1 LNANF
6 GQTKLTRKRF
16 TLFHEA
22 FHIEAHDKADP
33 VFRTRGCER
42 GTFNELLAECFDSKI
57 LMPADWVREKWAE
70 VRDVDRM
77 AEIFAVPK
85 AAMWIRLKLLRLI
98 QCV

>member
-42 GTFNELLAECFDSKI
+42 GTFNELLAECFSSINQEPCSKRV
-57 LMPADWVREKWAE
+57 PAKVSMK
-70 VRDVDRM
+70 
-77 AEIFAVPK
+77 P
-85 AAMWIRLKLLRLI
+85 LHS
-98 QCV
+98 